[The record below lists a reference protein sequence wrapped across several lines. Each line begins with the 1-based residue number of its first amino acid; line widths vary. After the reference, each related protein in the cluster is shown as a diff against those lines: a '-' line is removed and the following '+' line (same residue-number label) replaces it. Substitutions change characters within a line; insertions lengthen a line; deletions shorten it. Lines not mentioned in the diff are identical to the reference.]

1 MDDTCALYGYRP
13 PRAKGKLFRWS
24 SGTGNPPRKQYQD
37 DFNGQPGDSA
47 ANPIVIEDEP
57 GDTAEN
63 LIVIY

>member
-1 MDDTCALYGYRP
+1 
-13 PRAKGKLFRWS
+13 AKGKLFRWS

-63 LIVIY
+63 LIVID